1 MNFPNLSIPIS
12 SVINHVTLFSLKNT
26 VSKFVVVVVV
36 VVVAVHSDIHA
47 EILEWVEC
55 WDKRTVES

>member
-26 VSKFVVVVVV
+26 VSKFVA

>member
-12 SVINHVTLFSLKNT
+12 SVINHITLFSLKNT
-26 VSKFVVVVVV
+26 VSKFVVVVV

-55 WDKRTVES
+55 WDKLTVES

>member
-1 MNFPNLSIPIS
+1 MNFPNLSIPVS
-12 SVINHVTLFSLKNT
+12 SVISHVTLFNLKNT
-26 VSKFVVVVVV
+26 VSKFFVVV